1 MPLLVHVHLETVRKH
16 PHTLPSSGVPGVPEV
31 WALGRGWM
39 FRGKGILPL
48 SLHPGEMTEA
58 PEPWGLQWWEKQG
71 GGLTCQSPIHT
82 FL

>member
-1 MPLLVHVHLETVRKH
+1 
-16 PHTLPSSGVPGVPEV
+16 
-31 WALGRGWM
+31 M